1 MEKGQHLPRP
11 AVTVQLLHGRRLP
24 EQRPVGTRHNERFEP
39 LRIPARR
46 GDVPHEVSGT
56 VDMGEQRVER
66 TGAFSAKSPFGKRIG
81 QYPARGTV
89 EDIQGI
95 RSGTYERIHR
105 NDILSRTAPDPSHG
119 ADVAAVFAE
128 EPDALSRSERFAHD
142 RTAAGQAQDR
152 PLRGSRHAVRRLQPH
167 APHPAR
173 PEKLGKGDRVPLGEG
188 VHRPPVV
195 CPAAVRTA
203 GKGKGPDQR
212 SKQQTAQRSAFHNPP
227 IRVSARCAPWPA

>member
-119 ADVAAVFAE
+119 ADVAAVFTE
-128 EPDALSRSERFAHD
+128 EPDALSCSERFAHD
-142 RTAAGQAQDR
+142 RTAAGQ
-152 PLRGSRHAVRRLQPH
+152 RRIDPPRQ
-167 APHPAR
+167 PAR
-173 PEKLGKGDRVPLGEG
+173 CPAPATARAAPRATRKLGKGDRVPLGEG

-195 CPAAVRTA
+195 SSGRRPNSRQ
-203 GKGKGPDQR
+203 GKRPG
-212 SKQQTAQRSAFHNPP
+212 SAKQATDRATF
-227 IRVSARCAPWPA
+227 RVS